1 MNVNDY
7 RQQVEAELSN
17 TTRTASL
24 SDGPDTPAATWQHAL
39 SKLANPSS
47 SADEKKQAVQALQ
60 AGTFLGHEFDAVR
73 PQFVEALRK
82 AVTDP
87 DDGLRH
93 LALDILVSMKD
104 DFARQ
109 RLTESLQGQTTPL
122 IRPAAALALLARDDH
137 NSASTIARDM
147 LARSVD
153 PATRAQ
159 AVRVLGSQA
168 GAVQELAEILRNKD
182 EFREVRRASAV
193 ALKGLDPGRFQ
204 QDAAAILSD
213 GNDFQDIKST
223 VGGALERAGL
233 AIAPVPSSPSS
244 SDP

>member
-7 RQQVEAELSN
+7 RQQVEAALRN

-24 SDGPDTPAATWQHAL
+24 SGGPDTPAAVWQQAL
-39 SKLANPSS
+39 SQLASPSS

-60 AGTFLGHEFDAVR
+60 AGTFLGHEFDSVR
-73 PQFVEALRK
+73 PQYVEALRK

-87 DDGLRH
+87 DEGLRH

-104 DFARQ
+104 DYARQ
-109 RLTESLQGQTTPL
+109 KLTESLQGQTAPL

-147 LARSVD
+147 LAKSGD

-159 AVRVLGSQA
+159 AVRVLGSDK
-168 GAVQELAEILRNKD
+168 GAIQDLADILRNKD

-193 ALKGLDPGRFQ
+193 ALNGLDPERFQ

-223 VGGALERAGL
+223 VGGALERAGH
-233 AIAPVPSSPSS
+233 AIAPVPSGPSS
-244 SDP
+244 RNP